1 MVKSILR
8 AQCDLH
14 HIGEALLALLGGGD
28 LRGNKAVGDGQQAG
42 GVLAQSLGVGEQSKA
57 LHLHAEAAAL
67 VAQQLPV
74 GGLCVGRLT
83 VENVGGVDVA
93 LDELDALLPGGGAQL
108 VIQLLT
114 GEGDVV
120 VVAALDAGIVGQIGR
135 ASCRERV

>member
-14 HIGEALLALLGGGD
+14 HIGEALLALLCGGD
-28 LRGNKAVGDGQQAG
+28 LRGDKAVGDGQQAG
-42 GVLAQSLGVGEQSKA
+42 SVLAQHLGVGEQSKA

-93 LDELDALLPGGGAQL
+93 LDELDALLLGA
-108 VIQLLT
+108 
-114 GEGDVV
+114 
-120 VVAALDAGIVGQIGR
+120 
-135 ASCRERV
+135 